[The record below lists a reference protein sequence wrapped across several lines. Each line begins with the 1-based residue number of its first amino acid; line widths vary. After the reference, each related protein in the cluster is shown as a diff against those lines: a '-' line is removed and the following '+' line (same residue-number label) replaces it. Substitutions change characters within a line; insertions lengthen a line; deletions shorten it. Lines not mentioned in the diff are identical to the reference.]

1 MSILWYLGVCGAFF
15 GGSFL
20 LHQRNEVRA
29 LKTKLERAEQP
40 TPIERKFRCHTV

>member
-20 LHQRNEVRA
+20 LHQRSEIQA
-29 LKTKLERAEQP
+29 LRKKAEPAEQP
-40 TPIERKFRCHTV
+40 LKIERNFRWHTV

>member
-20 LHQRNEVRA
+20 LHQRSEVRS
-29 LKTKLERAEQP
+29 LKNKLEQTRAPQK
-40 TPIERKFRCHTV
+40 IERNFRCHTV

>member
-20 LHQRNEVRA
+20 LHQHSEMQA
-29 LKTKLERAEQP
+29 LKKELKRAEQP
-40 TPIERKFRCHTV
+40 LKIERNFRWHTV